1 MNKNDEIFSEVYGC
15 YYDAAIKILSLAV
28 KGNLTEESLVDIAD
42 KYVYADK
49 KAHSSAQDIV
59 NVLFSGK
66 KKDGSPMAISL
77 LKTGEKEENFD
88 TVLYNE
94 PVLPLTLLQKRWIKS
109 LLLNKRIKLFDLEE
123 PEWLN
128 GVKPLFM
135 PDDFVYFDQDTNGD
149 NYSDEKYI
157 NVFRT
162 LLKAINRKH
171 KLNIVYADRKNEQH
185 HYDGGIPYKME
196 YSPKNDKFRLL
207 LIRKIYEET
216 IFSVLNVSQI
226 SSVEIS
232 DELYD
237 ECLDSF
243 MPEKSEIVF
252 ELDNDNTTMQLS
264 RAMREFSDMEKETK
278 HLGSNIYQVSI
289 KYYKLDEKEI
299 VIRLMSYLP
308 YIKVISPDDVR
319 KQIEEKLKTQ
329 MTLNKFE

>member
-49 KAHSSAQDIV
+49 EAHSSAQHIF
-59 NVLFSGK
+59 NVLFRGE
-66 KKDGSPMAISL
+66 KKDGSSMSAAL
-77 LKTGEKEENFD
+77 LDENCD
-88 TVLYNE
+88 TPLYNE
-94 PVLPLTLLQKRWIKS
+94 PVLPLTLLQKRWLKS
-109 LLLNKRIKLFDLEE
+109 LLLNKRIKLFGLEE
-123 PEWLN
+123 PEWLD

-135 PDDFVYFDQDTNGD
+135 PDDFVYFDQDTDGD

-157 NVFRT
+157 NNFRI

-207 LIRKIYEET
+207 LIRKIYEKT

-232 DELYD
+232 DEHYD
-237 ECLDSF
+237 ECLDGF
-243 MPEKSEIVF
+243 VPEKGEIVF

-278 HLGSNIYQVSI
+278 HLGNNIYQVSI
-289 KYYKLDEKEI
+289 KYYKSDEKEI

-329 MTLNKFE
+329 MTLNAFE